1 MRHKILL
8 TVSTAICMTTM
19 FTACNTNEIPKNL
32 LEESVSLSDDNSEK
46 KKRSSLQLTPF
57 LMFQL

>member
-46 KKRSSLQLTPF
+46 KNKEAHCN
-57 LMFQL
+57 